1 MIIKP
6 GYCRHLLWICVAA
19 GACSGSSTSAPAT
32 STSSPTAPSAAPVT
46 IARLDLAAASLNGGQ
61 SGQGTVTLSAAAPG
75 GGTTVAI
82 SSSHPAVTV
91 PAQLSV
97 AAGATTATF
106 TLATQAVSQAIDV
119 SIHAAVGSDSRD
131 AVLHLVPA
139 PDLVGLDLLSPNV
152 SSAGNVPAAVRL
164 SAAPVHALDVTM
176 SSANPVLTV
185 PQTVSVPAGA
195 TSAMF
200 FMAAQA
206 VSAHTV
212 IVVTAR
218 LNGVSRSAT
227 QTLTPR
233 TLDTYF
239 TYTSDP
245 GDYIGGGRSARLS
258 PPSSPISAG
267 VRCDLNWFIAEVG
280 SFTSAW
286 NISMNAPPDQ
296 AMDYGTYTNATGN
309 ARVRG
314 RAGLR
319 ISGEGRGCNTST
331 GTFTVKEIGWGP
343 NNTVVI
349 FKASFEQHC
358 EGASA
363 ALRGEIS
370 VGSPPYYDNN
380 MFCFVSSARLRT
392 PPRWQ
397 DAAGGALLRIA
408 FPLANGR

>member
-1 MIIKP
+1 MLSRQ
-6 GYCRHLLWICVAA
+6 GHCRHLLWICVVT
-19 GACSGSSTSAPAT
+19 GACSGSSSSAPAA
-32 STSSPTAPSAAPVT
+32 STSSPAAPSAVPVT
-46 IARLDLAAASLNGGQ
+46 LARLELAATSLHGGQ
-61 SGQGTVTLSAAAPG
+61 SGQGTITLSAAAPNG
-75 GGTTVAI
+75 GITVAV
-82 SSSHPAVTV
+82 SSSHTAVTV
-91 PAQLSV
+91 PAQLNV

-106 TLATQAVSQAIDV
+106 TIGTQAISQTIDV
-119 SIHAAVGSDSRD
+119 SIRAAAGNESRD

-139 PDLVGLDLLSPNV
+139 PDLVGLDLLAPNV
-152 SSAGNVPAAVRL
+152 SSAGNIPAAVRL
-164 SAAPVHALDVTM
+164 SAAPVHALDVAM
-176 SSANPVLTV
+176 SSDNAALTV

-200 FMAAQA
+200 FMTAQA

-227 QTLTPR
+227 QQLTPL
-233 TLDTYF
+233 TLETYF

-258 PPSSPISAG
+258 PPSNPISAG
-267 VRCDLNWFIAEVG
+267 VRCDLNWFIAQVG
-280 SFTSAW
+280 PLTNSW
-286 NISMNAPPDQ
+286 DISMNAPPEQ

-331 GTFTVKEIGWGP
+331 GTFTVKEIGWGS
-343 NNTVVI
+343 NNRVVR
-349 FKASFEQHC
+349 FKATFEQHC
-358 EGASA
+358 EGATA

-397 DAAGGALLRIA
+397 DAAGDALVRMVFLR
-408 FPLANGR
+408 R